1 MLRANARGGRSQRLS
16 RASES
21 LHRYTSRVHA
31 STCQLVI
38 ALVGDRG
45 SVCRLSPTPMLACRP
60 SCRPHSRRFR
70 AYSHA
75 RSALLDLNT
84 ATPPWLPF
92 LRRTPQGLQCEARAA
107 RSTCQLL
114 PRLALA
120 LPRAHSRLAQY
131 PRVEPLAPH
140 RRLASSHRPV
150 LSQ

>member
-38 ALVGDRG
+38 ALVTVGL
-45 SVCRLSPTPMLACRP
+45 CRLSPTSMLACRP

-84 ATPPWLPF
+84 ATPPRLPF

-120 LPRAHSRLAQY
+120 PPRAHSRLAQY
-131 PRVEPLAPH
+131 PRVKPLAPH